1 MVFESFINFN
11 KPAQEIPSS
20 FAIRDISTELQES
33 RKNEEL
39 ASTSLYIDYINKFPC
54 PVPHLLV
61 NSKFYLITNYILSEH
76 IDFNIRKLTKFYFK
90 NIQNIFLES
99 TVSGD
104 DRLKLSK
111 AFDFFDNMQVSDFD
125 EKWKLY
131 LDLYDEIRGDKCNLA
146 NSEINNLLNRI
157 IS

>member
-1 MVFESFINFN
+1 M
-11 KPAQEIPSS
+11 
-20 FAIRDISTELQES
+20 
-33 RKNEEL
+33 
-39 ASTSLYIDYINKFPC
+39 
-54 PVPHLLV
+54 
-61 NSKFYLITNYILSEH
+61 NSKFYLITNYIISEH
-76 IDFNIRKLTKFYFK
+76 IDFNIRKLTEFDFK

-131 LDLYDEIRGDKCNLA
+131 LDLYDEIRGDNCNLA
-146 NSEINNLLNRI
+146 NSEFNNLLNRT